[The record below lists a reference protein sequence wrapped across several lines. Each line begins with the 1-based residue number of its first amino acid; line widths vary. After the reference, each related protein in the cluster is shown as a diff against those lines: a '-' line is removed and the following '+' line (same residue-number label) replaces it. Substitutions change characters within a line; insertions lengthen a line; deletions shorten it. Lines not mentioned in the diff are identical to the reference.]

1 MTTETNNNPVEN
13 GNVSEVFD
21 ESHPLRE
28 NVQTQEEVKKRRS
41 FKETCSFVLKNV
53 TVEPTMFLFILAM
66 LTTVITGQNLNLEK
80 ACRINLNFTS
90 EICDSLKSQTLGEQN
105 IYERDVQQLVAKAMT
120 WRTYITASLPCML
133 ALFVGSW
140 SDKTGYRKI
149 FLIIPLAGQMLSCL
163 NGIINTYFF
172 NQLRLEV
179 FVFTDAVIDGLS
191 GSWCV
196 CLLTMFAY
204 ISAITT
210 NENRTFRMG
219 IINFSLTVGFPIGM
233 GLSGVLL
240 KKIGYYGCYGI
251 SGSLHFL
258 NILYN
263 VFILKDPPRSPEQKL
278 HDKKGKYHLA
288 RLFFNLTNVKDTIQ
302 VVFKNGPN
310 NRRLR
315 ICIMLLV
322 VSILFGPM
330 HGELAIMYISTRYRF
345 NWDEVMFSIFQAYN
359 FVTHTVGTLFSI
371 TVFSKYLGWH
381 DSILGI
387 ISTTSKIAASFFY
400 CFAKNQRIFF
410 IAPIVD
416 ILNGTSLLA
425 MRSIL
430 SKMVLPEE
438 FGKVNS
444 IFALTENLMPLVY
457 VPLYTAVYIATME
470 VLPGAVFL
478 MGSSMTVPAL
488 IVFIGLLWEYKRNE
502 RLPNKQAD
510 VELSPKEK

>member
-28 NVQTQEEVKKRRS
+28 NVQTQEEVKKKRS

-251 SGSLHFL
+251 SGSLHLL

-278 HDKKGKYHLA
+278 VSKFLLLLLNYSNIFLCNIFSHTYFVTFFQHDKKGKYHLA

-330 HGELAIMYISTRYRF
+330 HGE
-345 NWDEVMFSIFQAYN
+345 
-359 FVTHTVGTLFSI
+359 
-371 TVFSKYLGWH
+371 
-381 DSILGI
+381 
-387 ISTTSKIAASFFY
+387 
-400 CFAKNQRIFF
+400 
-410 IAPIVD
+410 
-416 ILNGTSLLA
+416 
-425 MRSIL
+425 
-430 SKMVLPEE
+430 
-438 FGKVNS
+438 
-444 IFALTENLMPLVY
+444 MP
-457 VPLYTAVYIATME
+457 
-470 VLPGAVFL
+470 F
-478 MGSSMTVPAL
+478 
-488 IVFIGLLWEYKRNE
+488 
-502 RLPNKQAD
+502 
-510 VELSPKEK
+510 